1 MYTHVCTCD
10 NCLGSRQEREK
21 CHQPPHPVAAV
32 TTASAAAAAVAAIVA
47 AAATA
52 ADSHF
57 MLST

>member
-1 MYTHVCTCD
+1 MTHMYTHVCTCD

-21 CHQPPHPVAAV
+21 SHQPPHLVAAV
-32 TTASAAAAAVAAIVA
+32 TTASAAVAAVVA

-57 MLST
+57 ILST